1 MSGNQLKVIRLLNP
15 FDPRERVYE
24 SLEWQAGK
32 NLADY
37 FPYSPLHTNEVV
49 ISVSGNVVMPENF
62 ASTYLS
68 PEDELVI
75 CPVPL
80 GGGGGGGAKSILRVV
95 AMIAIAVYAP
105 ALAAGMGEAFGAT
118 VIAGGVETIALTT
131 LGSFAV
137 AGITIAGSMLVNA
150 LLPIK
155 PAQKDTSASGGSDDL
170 SNSASYGVDG
180 AKNSATEG
188 IPVPVCYGTFR
199 MGGNLANFYVQ
210 NVGNT
215 QVLYMLFVAGEGPI
229 ANITDIQLNDQP
241 IANFSNY
248 EVITKTGLNSQDV
261 IPWFDDQIEP
271 HSINVVTTHDSW
283 INYTTSQEIDKF
295 RVDFVAPSGLFV
307 VNTSNGVTSGHTV
320 NMLIEYRKVGDVAWT
335 QLADTNG
342 IVGYN
347 TVQECTQFSDDD
359 DSGDG
364 PYRGPEDDG
373 D

>member
-1 MSGNQLKVIRLLNP
+1 MSGNQMQVIRLLNP

-32 NLADY
+32 TLADY
-37 FPYSPLHTNEVV
+37 FPYSPLHTNEIVV
-49 ISVSGNVVMPENF
+49 SVSGKVVMPENF
-62 ASTYLS
+62 ATTRLLL
-68 PEDELVI
+68 EDDLVI

-80 GGGGGGGAKSILRVV
+80 GGGGGGKSILRIV

-105 ALAAGMGEAFGAT
+105 GLLVEFGPVGMGVTSAAG
-118 VIAGGVETIALTT
+118 ITT
-131 LGSFAV
+131 LTAAGTWAM

-155 PAQKDTSASGGSDDL
+155 PAQKEQATARDDL
-170 SNSASYGVDG
+170 ANSQSYGVDG

-241 IANFSNY
+241 ITNFSNY
-248 EVITKTGLNSQDV
+248 EVLTRLGGDV
-261 IPWFDDQIEP
+261 QPLIPWFDDQVEP
-271 HSINVVTTHDSW
+271 HSINLITAHDSYV
-283 INYTTSQEIDKF
+283 NYTTSQEVDKF
-295 RVDFVAPSGLFV
+295 RVDMVAPSGLYEV
-307 VNTSNGVTSGHTV
+307 DTNTGATSGKTV
-320 NMLIEYRKVGDVAWT
+320 DFIIEYRKVGDVAWT
-335 QLADTNG
+335 QLTDTNG
-342 IVGYN
+342 IIGYN
-347 TVQECTQFSDDD
+347 TVQECTTFSEPDQMSDD
-359 DSGDG
+359 
-364 PYRGPEDDG
+364 
-373 D
+373 